1 MTYLLLIIGFVL
13 LIKGA
18 GFLVDGASSIAKK
31 RNISEWVIGLTIV
44 SFGTSLPELIV
55 NLFASVNGNSE
66 IAIGNI
72 FGSNICNVLLI
83 LGVAATIRKLPL
95 KRSIL
100 TTEIPMAMAATFMVG
115 FLANANLWS
124 QSKNLYLSR
133 FDGALMLVFFF
144 MFIGYIIVIS
154 KQEKEEEQG
163 EEVKLFS
170 TKKSLLLIVA
180 GVVMLFLGG
189 KWVVDG
195 AVKIAELMGLSQSFI
210 GLTVIAV
217 GTSLPELVTSC
228 MAAYKNKTD
237 LAIGNVIGSNIFN
250 LLWILGL
257 SSTIQPI
264 PFSHISNPDI
274 LVMIGSCALII
285 LAIVVNRKSELN
297 RMNGIVL
304 VLVYIAYLYYVLIRG

>member
-1 MTYLLLIIGFVL
+1 MTYFLLIIGFVL

-55 NLFASVNGNSE
+55 NIFASIKGSSE
-66 IAIGNI
+66 IATGNI

-83 LGVAATIRKLPL
+83 LGIAATIRKLPL

-115 FLANANLWS
+115 FLANANLWIKS
-124 QSKNLYLSR
+124 DNLYLSR

-144 MFIGYIIVIS
+144 MFMGYIFVIS
-154 KQEKEEEQG
+154 KNEPEEEG
-163 EEVKLFS
+163 GEVKLFKTS
-170 TKKSLLLIVA
+170 KSVLLIF
-180 GVVMLFLGG
+180 GGIVMLFLGG

-195 AVKIAELMGLSQSFI
+195 AVSIAQAIGLSESFI
-210 GLTVIAV
+210 GLTVIAI

-228 MAAYKNKTD
+228 VAAYKNKTD
-237 LAIGNVIGSNIFN
+237 LAVGNVIGSNIFN

-257 SSTIQPI
+257 SSAIQPI
-264 PFSHISNPDI
+264 PFSIISNPDI

-285 LAIVVNRKSELN
+285 FAIVVNRKSELN
-297 RMNGIVL
+297 RWNGIIFVL
-304 VLVYIAYLYYVLIRG
+304 TYIAYIGYLVLRG